1 MRHPFFAAFTA
12 VSFFLI
18 LTVSAQ
24 QVVAPAGHF
33 HENTHGSVC
42 WTLGETIIHVFAGS
56 QYQITQGFQ
65 QGIGSV
71 STFAGNLLPGVEITA
86 YPNPTRDQV
95 IISIEKPT
103 DKQLGYELF
112 GINGNAL
119 KSDILEIPETEIGF
133 DHLLPGTY
141 FIRIIQDIHL
151 IKTFKII
158 KQ

>member
-1 MRHPFFAAFTA
+1 MRHTCIAVFTA
-12 VSFFLI
+12 LSFFLI

-42 WTLGETIIHVFAGS
+42 WTLGETIIHAFAGS

-65 QGIGSV
+65 QGIVSV
-71 STFAGNLLPGVEITA
+71 STYAGNLLPGIEITA
-86 YPNPTRDQV
+86 YPNPTRDLV
-95 IISIEKPT
+95 IISIQKPT
-103 DKQLGYELF
+103 DNQLVYELF
-112 GINGNAL
+112 GINGNVL
-119 KSDILEIPETEIGF
+119 KRDILEIPETKIGF